1 MTQPERLR
9 FAPSPTGHLH
19 IGNAR
24 TALFNFLY
32 ARKHEGVLV
41 LRIEDTDME
50 RSVPLYEE
58 SLIDALHWLHI
69 GWEEGPDRGGPHGP
83 YRQSERQEWYK
94 EYSRWLLDEG
104 RAFLCYCTEQELQ
117 TYRGSMLRDGKAP
130 RYPGKCRELTAKQR
144 QDAERKG
151 RVPCVRYRV
160 PADREIQF
168 DDAIHGPMAFRS
180 EEIGDFVLMRSTGI
194 PTYNFSAVIDD
205 RLMGITTV
213 IRGEDHLP
221 NTPRQ
226 LLLFQ
231 EFGWE
236 PPRFAHHALLTGP
249 DRTKLSKRYGV
260 TSVEAFREMGILPEA
275 LVNYLAILGGPPV
288 AGQEVFSL
296 PDLIESFS
304 IEKAGRSSV
313 VFDQQKL
320 MWLNQQHLRL
330 LAPGR
335 QIEAMLPFL
344 EEAGC
349 RVSDHPRDWLEKFAG
364 LIAENIQRLQDI
376 HIFAPIFFRP
386 MVDYAPS
393 VQELL
398 RDEKVRGIIGAVHAR
413 LRASPPSGEEGIADA
428 MRRVQR
434 DLGLTQKEFS
444 MPVRLAV
451 TGMDHGPELDRILPL
466 LSLETI
472 RRRLEASLVLS

>member
-1 MTQPERLR
+1 MTQPQRLR

-32 ARKHEGVLV
+32 ARKYGGVLV
-41 LRIEDTDME
+41 LRIEDTDLE
-50 RSVPLYEE
+50 RSIHVYEE
-58 SLIDALHWLHI
+58 SLINALHWLHI
-69 GWEEGPDRGGPHGP
+69 EWDEGPDRGGPHGP
-83 YRQSERQEWYK
+83 YRQSERLEWYK
-94 EYSRWLLDEG
+94 EHSRKLLGEG

-117 TYRGSMLRDGKAP
+117 TYRGAMLRDGKAP
-130 RYPGKCRELTAKQR
+130 RYPGRCRDLTAKQK
-144 QDAERKG
+144 QDKERKG
-151 RVPCVRYRV
+151 LVPCVRYRV
-160 PADREIQF
+160 PADREIHF
-168 DDAIHGPMAFRS
+168 DDAIHGPMSFRS
-180 EEIGDFVLMRSTGI
+180 DEIGDFVLMRSTGI
-194 PTYNFSAVIDD
+194 PAYNFSVVLDD
-205 RLMGITTV
+205 HLMGITTV

-236 PPRFAHHALLTGP
+236 PPLYAHHALLTGP

-260 TSVEAFREMGILPEA
+260 TSVEAFREMGVLSEA
-275 LVNYLAILGGPPV
+275 LINYLASLGGGA
-288 AGQEVFSL
+288 AGGREVFSL
-296 PDLIESFS
+296 AELIEGFS
-304 IEKAGRSSV
+304 IENAGRSSV

-320 MWLNQQHLRL
+320 MWLNQQHLKL
-330 LAPGR
+330 LGPEA
-335 QIEAMLPFL
+335 QINAMRPFL

-349 RVSDHPRDWLEKFAG
+349 HVSDHSQKWLEEFTR
-364 LIAENIQRLQDI
+364 LMAENVQKLQDI
-376 HIFAPIFFRP
+376 HSYAPIFFRAA
-386 MVDYAPS
+386 VDYAPS

-398 RDEKVRGIIGAVHAR
+398 RDEKVCRIIWAVHASLQVSAPR
-413 LRASPPSGEEGIADA
+413 GEVSIVD
-428 MRRVQR
+428 MLNRVRQ
-434 DLGLTQKEFS
+434 DLGVTQKEFS

-472 RRRLEASLVLS
+472 RGRLEAALNLS